1 MNFTKN
7 GLIIIPAIIT
17 IIIFT
22 GWVNMFTGGNMQPIT
37 SIIIFGLGIW
47 LFCYGFSLFNRK
59 RLIQNIPTSKIK
71 SLAMG
76 LVEIQGRCFP
86 VTDKPLIA
94 PYSQKEC
101 VFYYFKVQEY
111 TRGSN
116 NHSSWQTIS
125 EGSSG
130 MPFYVDDDSGRVLVD
145 PTKAEIKLEPRY
157 ISSTPDGKQNILLP
171 LSSESMKYIE
181 SFIIPGESAFVLGT
195 AKELKNC
202 SENYTQKVAQQ
213 VTDWYYNPEK
223 QKEFD
228 INRDGD
234 IDKQEYILMKEK
246 AEKLVVQKEFKDIPI
261 KNDITKLSD
270 IIITKGE
277 LEKTFIISN
286 ESEKT
291 IVSQIGIKTTFYIWS
306 GIIITLITLINIC
319 SFLLKAGKKP

>member
-7 GLIIIPAIIT
+7 GLMIIPAIIT

-22 GWVNMFTGGNMQPIT
+22 GWVNMFTGGSMQPIT
-37 SIIIFGLGIW
+37 SIIVFGLGIW
-47 LFCYGFSLFNRK
+47 LFCYGFALLNRK
-59 RLIQNIPTSKIK
+59 RLIQNIPTSKIN

-130 MPFYVDDDSGRVLVD
+130 MPFYVDDDSGRVLID

-157 ISSTPDGKQNILLP
+157 ISSTPDGKQNIPLP
-171 LSSESMKYIE
+171 LSSGAMKYIE
-181 SFIIPGESAFVLGT
+181 SFIVPGESAFVLGT
-195 AKELKNC
+195 AKEIKDC
-202 SENYTQKVAQQ
+202 SGDYTKKVAQQ

-246 AEKLVVQKEFKDIPI
+246 AEKSVIQKELKDIPI
-261 KNDITKLSD
+261 KNDLVGISD

-277 LEKTFIISN
+277 TEKTFILSN

-291 IVSQIGIKTTFYIWS
+291 IVSKIGIKTTLYIWS

-319 SFLLKAGKKP
+319 SFLLKTGKK

>member
-22 GWVNMFTGGNMQPIT
+22 GWVNMFTGGNKQPIN

-47 LFCYGFSLFNRK
+47 LFCYGFSLLKRK

-71 SLAMG
+71 SLAIG

-86 VTDKPLIA
+86 ITDRPLLA
-94 PYSQKEC
+94 PYSQNEC
-101 VFYYFKVQEY
+101 VFYSFIVQEY
-111 TRGSN
+111 KRGSN
-116 NHSSWQTIS
+116 NDCSWQIIS
-125 EGSSG
+125 QGSSG
-130 MPFYVDDDSGRVLVD
+130 MPFYVDDDTGRVMVD
-145 PTKAEIKLEPRY
+145 PTKADIRLDPRY
-157 ISSTPDGKQNILLP
+157 ISYSPSEKKIMPVILT
-171 LSSESMKYIE
+171 SGTMKYTE

-195 AKELKNC
+195 AKEIKNC
-202 SENYTQKVAQQ
+202 SENYTQKVAKQL
-213 VTDWYYNPEK
+213 TDWYYNPEK

-246 AEKLVVQKEFKDIPI
+246 AEQSVIRKEFKYMPNKKDL
-261 KNDITKLSD
+261 NGLSD

-277 LEKTFIISN
+277 IEKTFILSN

-291 IVSQIGIKTTFYIWS
+291 IVSQIGKKATFYIVS
-306 GIIITLITLINIC
+306 GIIITLITLVNIF
-319 SFLLKAGKKP
+319 SSLMKARGKP